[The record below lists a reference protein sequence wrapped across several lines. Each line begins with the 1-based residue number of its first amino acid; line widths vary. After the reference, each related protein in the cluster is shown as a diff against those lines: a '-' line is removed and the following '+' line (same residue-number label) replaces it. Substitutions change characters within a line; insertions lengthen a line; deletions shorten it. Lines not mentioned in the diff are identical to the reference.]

1 MDANA
6 FPVLYASHD
15 CEIMKSKSGHWN
27 RRTTNR
33 GGETLMPVHIELLIS
48 ERNEGMYITDDVTL
62 CG

>member
-15 CEIMKSKSGHWN
+15 GEIMKSKSGHWN

-33 GGETLMPVHIELLIS
+33 GGGNLDACAYRTADIGKE
-48 ERNEGMYITDDVTL
+48 
-62 CG
+62 